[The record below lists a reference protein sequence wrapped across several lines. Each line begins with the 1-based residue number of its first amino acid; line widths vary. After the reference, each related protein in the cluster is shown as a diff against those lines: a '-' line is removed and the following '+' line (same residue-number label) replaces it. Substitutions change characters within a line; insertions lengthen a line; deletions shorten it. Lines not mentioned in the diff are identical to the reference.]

1 MREAQ
6 YYNKHEDG
14 KVECE
19 LCPRRCLIINNH
31 LGICKIRKNID
42 GTLYSMNYGHISSIS
57 LDPIEK
63 KPLNDYKKGSK
74 VLSIGSIGCNLIC
87 EFCQNWHIAR
97 AEFHETTPKELDL
110 TPETVVQM
118 AIDAV
123 NLGNIGLAY
132 TYNEPTV
139 WYEFVY
145 DTARLI
151 KEAKLDNVFVSNGYI
166 NEKPIEKLLPFIDAF
181 NIDLKGTDNTFYNR
195 LTKAD
200 IDPVL
205 QTIKLIVHS
214 DKHLELTYLVIPGK
228 NDDAIAFRYMIN
240 WLVNNAGTDFSLH
253 INRYFPAYRMQ
264 ISATPIESL
273 MNLAAI
279 AREYIPKVYIGNV

>member
-14 KVECE
+14 KTECE
-19 LCPRRCLIINNH
+19 LCPHRCLIIKNH
-31 LGICKIRKNID
+31 SGICSVRKNID
-42 GTLYSMNYGHISSIS
+42 GTLYSLNYGHISSIA

-63 KPLNDYKKGSK
+63 KPLNDYKKGTK
-74 VLSIGSIGCNLIC
+74 ILSIGSIGCNLLC

-97 AEFHETTPKELDL
+97 AEYHETTPKELDL

-118 AIDAV
+118 AVDAV
-123 NLGNIGLAY
+123 GLGNIGLAY

-139 WYEFVY
+139 WYEFMF

-151 KEAKLDNVFVSNGYI
+151 KEAKLDNILVTNGYI
-166 NEKPIEKLLPFIDAF
+166 NEAPMRNLLPYIDAL

-205 QTIKLIVHS
+205 QTIKLVAHS
-214 DKHLELTYLVIPGK
+214 EKHLELTYLVIPGK
-228 NDDAIAFRYMIN
+228 NDNQTDFRNMME
-240 WLVNNAGTDFSLH
+240 WLVNNAGSDFSLH
-253 INRYFPAYRMQ
+253 INRYFPAYRMN
-264 ISATPIESL
+264 IHATPIESL
-273 MNLAAI
+273 MTLAAL